1 MTDSTGPDSDPKPA
15 AKGNPDAHP
24 EAGRG
29 AALHADAQADAR
41 ADSKAGTKAD
51 SRADAQA
58 DLQPGAKR
66 PRLVARFV
74 AISWRD
80 LAVTF
85 GPILLI
91 SAVAIWAAVRLIQPA
106 PPATLTL
113 SAGPHGSTF
122 WNAAQRYKE
131 ILARNRVT
139 LNVLESE
146 GSADN
151 LRRLTDPKFNV
162 DVAFVQDGIAQ
173 GKTDGLMS
181 LGSVAYVP
189 VAIFYHGMTV
199 DYLSQFK
206 GQRIAIGAE
215 GSGTREL
222 ALALLAAN
230 GITPGGPTKLLP
242 LSGDEAAKA
251 LVDGKIDA
259 AFLTGDSAQPPVMV
273 KLFRTPNIQFYD
285 FTQAQAYEGRFPYLT
300 RIALPMG
307 ALDLGKNIPA
317 QTLQMVAPTAEL
329 VARTSLHPAL
339 SDLLIEAAREVH
351 GKASVL
357 QRAGDFPAPLAHD
370 FPISDD
376 AARYYKSGKSFLYRA
391 LPFWIAS
398 LADRLL
404 VVLVPIIV
412 VLIPGLRLVPSLYA
426 WRVRSRIYR
435 WYGALISIER
445 GALSETSQAEREALI
460 ERLDAI
466 EEAVNGL
473 KMPLAY
479 ADQFYVLREHIGFV
493 RERLMHPRDA
503 HGDPHG
509 DAQADGRGGPAA
521 APAGGAGDGEVAGG
535 AQAARSENTASA
547 GEAGEAGEAAE
558 AVDSGETAQPAATST
573 GATAAGGEKIA
584 GAAET
589 ADPAETP
596 RPATAS
602 PATAEASTAGT
613 GRNDPA

>member
-1 MTDSTGPDSDPKPA
+1 MTAPNGPP
-15 AKGNPDAHP
+15 
-24 EAGRG
+24 
-29 AALHADAQADAR
+29 
-41 ADSKAGTKAD
+41 
-51 SRADAQA
+51 
-58 DLQPGAKR
+58 R

-80 LAVTF
+80 LAITF

-91 SAVAIWAAVRLIQPA
+91 SALAIWAAVRLIQPA
-106 PPATLTL
+106 PPNTLII
-113 SAGPHGSTF
+113 SAGPQGSTF

-131 ILARNRVT
+131 ILARNSVK
-139 LNVLESE
+139 LEVLESE
-146 GSADN
+146 GSVDN
-151 LRRLTDPKFNV
+151 FRRLTDPHGKV
-162 DVAFVQDGIAQ
+162 DVAFVQDGIAH
-173 GKTDGLMS
+173 GNTDGLMS
-181 LGSVAYVP
+181 LGSVSYVP
-189 VAIFYHGMTV
+189 VAIFYHGPSV
-199 DYLSQFK
+199 AWLSQFK

-230 GITPGGPTKLLP
+230 GITPGGATKLLP
-242 LSGDEAAKA
+242 LSGDDAAKA
-251 LVDGKIDA
+251 LVEGRIDA
-259 AFLTGDSAQPPVMV
+259 AFLTGDSAQPPVMIR
-273 KLFRTPNIQFYD
+273 LFRTPNIQFYD
-285 FTQAQAYEGRFPYLT
+285 FTQAPAYAGRFPYLT
-300 RIALPMG
+300 QIQLPMG
-307 ALDLGKNIPA
+307 ALDLGKNVPA

-351 GKASVL
+351 GKANVL
-357 QRAGDFPAPLAHD
+357 QRAGEFPAPLAHD

-376 AARYYKSGKSFLYRA
+376 AARYYKSGKSFLYRS

-445 GALSETSQAEREALI
+445 GALSETSQPERDALI

-466 EEAVNGL
+466 EESVNGL

-493 RERLMHPRDA
+493 RERLTRPRDLHADSNHPGGLAGA
-503 HGDPHG
+503 HGEASHETWQDSGRDADAAAAAGAAAVSGTAAGGTGTTAHG
-509 DAQADGRGGPAA
+509 AIAAGTGAAGTGAAGTGAGETAVSAA
-521 APAGGAGDGEVAGG
+521 APA
-535 AQAARSENTASA
+535 
-547 GEAGEAGEAAE
+547 
-558 AVDSGETAQPAATST
+558 ST
-573 GATAAGGEKIA
+573 PDA
-584 GAAET
+584 GAAPSTT
-589 ADPAETP
+589 ADEAHQHDDIHTAPAAGRAGP
-596 RPATAS
+596 SHTA
-602 PATAEASTAGT
+602 
-613 GRNDPA
+613 

>member
-1 MTDSTGPDSDPKPA
+1 MTEPNGPDPDP
-15 AKGNPDAHP
+15 NVD
-24 EAGRG
+24 RG
-29 AALHADAQADAR
+29 ADQGADRSADGSANSGANPKR
-41 ADSKAGTKAD
+41 GAKAAG
-51 SRADAQA
+51 
-58 DLQPGAKR
+58 KR

-85 GPILLI
+85 VPILLV
-91 SAVAIWAAVRLIQPA
+91 SALAIWAAVRLIQPA
-106 PPATLTL
+106 PPNTLTI
-113 SAGPHGSTF
+113 SAGPRGSTF
-122 WNAAQRYKE
+122 WNAAQRYKD

-146 GSADN
+146 GSAEN
-151 LRRLTDPKFNV
+151 LRRLLDPNAKV
-162 DVAFVQDGIAQ
+162 DVAFVQDGIAH

-189 VAIFYHGMTV
+189 VAIFYHGPTV
-199 DYLSQFK
+199 EWLSQFK

-242 LSGDEAAKA
+242 LSGDDAAKA
-251 LVDGKIDA
+251 LVEGKVDA

-285 FTQAQAYEGRFPYLT
+285 FTQAHAYAGRFPYLT
-300 RIALPMG
+300 RIELPMG
-307 ALDLGKNIPA
+307 SLDLGKNIPS

-376 AARYYKSGKSFLYRA
+376 AARYYKSGKSFLYRT

-435 WYGALISIER
+435 WYGALIAIER
-445 GALSETSQAEREALI
+445 GALSETSQAERDTLI

-493 RERLMHPRDA
+493 RERLTRAREAP
-503 HGDPHG
+503 P
-509 DAQADGRGGPAA
+509 DAQGTAPPSGEPPAA
-521 APAGGAGDGEVAGG
+521 AAESSDGPSDEPAQDAQ
-535 AQAARSENTASA
+535 QAAAR
-547 GEAGEAGEAAE
+547 EAE
-558 AVDSGETAQPAATST
+558 QNP
-573 GATAAGGEKIA
+573 
-584 GAAET
+584 T
-589 ADPAETP
+589 ADTARDEPTSGDAP
-596 RPATAS
+596 R
-602 PATAEASTAGT
+602 AGQT
-613 GRNDPA
+613 GPTHIA

>member
-1 MTDSTGPDSDPKPA
+1 MTDPTGPDNEPTH
-15 AKGNPDAHP
+15 DASS
-24 EAGRG
+24 
-29 AALHADAQADAR
+29 
-41 ADSKAGTKAD
+41 DSKA
-51 SRADAQA
+51 S
-58 DLQPGAKR
+58 PKR
-66 PRLVARFV
+66 PHLVARFV

-85 GPILLI
+85 GPILLV
-91 SAVAIWAAVRLIQPA
+91 SAIAIWAAVRLIQPA
-106 PPATLTL
+106 PPNTLTI
-113 SAGPHGSTF
+113 SAGPRGSTF
-122 WNAAQRYKE
+122 WNAAQRYKT

-151 LRRLTDPKFNV
+151 FRRLSDPKFNV
-162 DVAFVQDGIAQ
+162 DVAFVQDGIAH
-173 GKTDGLMS
+173 GNTDGLMS

-189 VAIFYHGMTV
+189 VAIFYHGATV
-199 DYLSQFK
+199 EWLSQFK

-215 GSGTREL
+215 GSGTREV

-242 LSGDEAAKA
+242 LSGEDAAKA
-251 LVDGKIDA
+251 LVDGKVDA

-273 KLFRTPNIQFYD
+273 RLFRTPNIQFYD
-285 FTQAQAYEGRFPYLT
+285 FTQAQAYAGRFPYLT
-300 RIALPMG
+300 RIELPMG
-307 ALDLGKNIPA
+307 ALDLGKNIPS
-317 QTLQMVAPTAEL
+317 QTMQIVAPTAEL

-351 GKASVL
+351 GRASVL

-391 LPFWIAS
+391 LPFWVAS

-435 WYGALISIER
+435 WYGALIAIER
-445 GALSETSQAEREALI
+445 GALSEMSQAERDALI
-460 ERLDAI
+460 ERLDSI

-493 RERLMHPRDA
+493 RERLTHQRDA
-503 HGDPHG
+503 Y
-509 DAQADGRGGPAA
+509 ADGHGAPPPAS
-521 APAGGAGDGEVAGG
+521 PAG
-535 AQAARSENTASA
+535 S
-547 GEAGEAGEAAE
+547 
-558 AVDSGETAQPAATST
+558 AQPA
-573 GATAAGGEKIA
+573 GAGEPA
-584 GAAET
+584 QS
-589 ADPAETP
+589 PAEQ
-596 RPATAS
+596 
-602 PATAEASTAGT
+602 AGPT
-613 GRNDPA
+613 HTV